1 VVSSID
7 GLVSGLS
14 TSSMIS
20 SLMQVEAAPQTRL
33 KSKVSAAESV
43 VSSYQSVNTKVA
55 AMQTAADTL
64 SQLSTWRA
72 VKPTASS
79 TSVTATSTG
88 GTDTATGAVEFDVEA
103 LAKAQAG
110 TIRVN
115 TSTTLNA
122 ENKPVAAD
130 ILPPETT
137 ELKIRTG
144 VWVQA
149 QDEQGNLQFDGD
161 QPVWASQGK
170 EVTVPI
176 TDRTAKGVAA
186 AITAA
191 GAGVKATLV
200 KVGESESVLQLNG
213 MRTGVENA
221 FTIIGLDGASSDGK
235 GIVTTTP
242 ASDAK
247 ITVGDPNNG
256 GFSLTSTTNTFT
268 GLMPGVSVTV
278 SKLENDVTITSVPD
292 ASGIAAKFQAL
303 VDAANA
309 TLTEIGA
316 QTKYNP
322 ETKVGSPLTGDFS
335 VRQMSSAILSTIS
348 QGLSFR
354 KEGAPP
360 VPTGADATP
369 ENLAADRL
377 ANVVDFGALSK
388 LGVALDST
396 GKLTFKADQ
405 FIAKYNENPDAI
417 QAAGVAFADKFEALA
432 KTQTTNVTS
441 AITGRK
447 TLIDS
452 MNFQIDDW
460 NVRLAAKRE
469 ALQKTYAGLETA
481 LSKLNS
487 QSSWLSGQIASLG

>member
-1 VVSSID
+1 MVSSID

-33 KSKVSAAESV
+33 KSKVYAAESV
-43 VSSYQSVNTKVA
+43 VSAYQSVNSKVA
-55 AMQTAADTL
+55 AMQTAADNL
-64 SQLSTWRA
+64 SQLSTWRSI
-72 VKPTASS
+72 KPTSSS

-88 GTDTATGAVEFDVEA
+88 GTDTATGAVEFDVNS

-110 TIRVN
+110 TMRVN
-115 TSTTLNA
+115 TATVTNA
-122 ENKPVAAD
+122 ENKQVAAD

-137 ELKIRTG
+137 SITITTG
-144 VWVQA
+144 
-149 QDEQGNLQFDGD
+149 
-161 QPVWASQGK
+161 GK
-170 EVTVPI
+170 EFDVPI

-186 AITAA
+186 AINGA

-213 MRTGVENA
+213 MRTGADNA
-221 FTIIGLDGASSDGK
+221 FTITGLDGASTDNK
-235 GIVTTTP
+235 GIVTTAAAT
-242 ASDAK
+242 DAK
-247 ITVGDPNNG
+247 ITVGDPDNG

-278 SKLENDVTITSVPD
+278 SKMENDVTITSIPD

-309 TLTEIGA
+309 TLTEIGS
-316 QTKYNP
+316 QTAYNA
-322 ETKVGSPLTGDFS
+322 EKKVGSPLTGDFS

-354 KEGAPP
+354 REGAPA
-360 VPTGADATP
+360 VPTGDDATP
-369 ENLAADRL
+369 ENLAADKL
-377 ANVVDFGALSK
+377 ANVVNFGALSR

-405 FIAKYNENPDAI
+405 FIAKYNEDPDAI
-417 QAAGVAFADKFEALA
+417 QAAGVAFADKFEELA

-460 NVRLAAKRE
+460 DVRLAAKRE
-469 ALQKTYAGLETA
+469 ALQKQYAGLETA